1 MIKKLKLI
9 PVLILILILHLSLN
23 VCAQAEAQ
31 RKVTEGK
38 AAYYLVSDREPIF
51 QLSNPPLP
59 GSDADRMDIQVLRE
73 WQMKRTPDECA
84 RAQSEAYGSFENFF
98 GKISPFLRPVPAE
111 VSAVFDRIQS
121 DLNHSIRAAKQKYR
135 RPRPFQRE
143 LELEPCL
150 GMVRGF
156 SYPSGHAAYSRLF
169 ALILSEL
176 QPERKSEFMAR
187 ADQAAL
193 NRVIGGVHY
202 PTDIEAGKK
211 LAEDIFADLRKNP
224 DFRRDLEILKQYIA
238 H

>member
-1 MIKKLKLI
+1 
-9 PVLILILILHLSLN
+9 
-23 VCAQAEAQ
+23 
-31 RKVTEGK
+31 
-38 AAYYLVSDREPIF
+38 
-51 QLSNPPLP
+51 
-59 GSDADRMDIQVLRE
+59 
-73 WQMKRTPDECA
+73 
-84 RAQSEAYGSFENFF
+84 
-98 GKISPFLRPVPAE
+98 
-111 VSAVFDRIQS
+111 
-121 DLNHSIRAAKQKYR
+121 
-135 RPRPFQRE
+135 
-143 LELEPCL
+143 
-150 GMVRGF
+150 MVRGF